1 MVSEK
6 IDMKT
11 IEIPILVVGGG
22 NGGVAAGISASRSG
36 TETLI
41 VEKSPWLGGMY
52 TAAGVSAFDGNWG
65 NFGTGIFR
73 EIRSKITD
81 YYGGAE
87 AVETGWVSKQCF
99 EPSVAEG
106 ILENLVDR
114 EEKLTVLRGWSLS
127 DVKVDSDRI
136 EKVHFS
142 GNENRLEVKPEIVIE
157 ATEYGQ
163 VLELTDH
170 TYLYGRESKKR
181 TGEKDAPEEKDN
193 MTQDAT
199 YVAILKQSREKG
211 PPPPPKGE
219 KLWEDFKG
227 CCKPAC
233 ENQAEHK
240 HPLHSWEDFLS
251 YGRLPNNKYMINW
264 PFHGNDFSKDL
275 VDTNR
280 NERNRLIQKAK
291 KKTKSF
297 VSFIQHELPGADLRL
312 AKDEFPTPDNLPLK
326 PYIRESRRGKGLYL
340 MKETDVVPDKGQTR
354 PELAR
359 DGVAIGDYYLD
370 HHHVEEIDS
379 KEPLENYP
387 ENAPFQIPYR
397 SLVSGEIE
405 NLIFAE
411 KSISVT
417 HIVNGC
423 TRLQPIVTAIGEVAG
438 LAGAMSLNKRAVPA
452 NVSHRLLQS
461 RLIKR
466 GVAVF
471 PYEDISPDSDYFKP
485 AQRLAL
491 LGGLLVRND
500 SLKFSPE
507 KSLSEATLKKSLKVL
522 DDRPELQSFLKSLA
536 KKNRNKGEI
545 ALKLDKKIDFAK
557 TGL

>member
-1 MVSEK
+1 MVPEK
-6 IDMKT
+6 IDMET
-11 IEIPILVVGGG
+11 IETPILVVGGG
-22 NGGVAAGISASRSG
+22 SGGVSAGISAARAGS
-36 TETLI
+36 ETLI
-41 VEKSPWLGGMY
+41 VEESPWLGGMY

-73 EIRSKITD
+73 EIRSKIID

-87 AVETGWVSKQCF
+87 AVETGWVSKRCF

-106 ILENLVDR
+106 IMENLVDR

-127 DVKVDSDRI
+127 DVTVDSGRIKKVYFSRTKDRL
-136 EKVHFS
+136 K
-142 GNENRLEVKPEIVIE
+142 VKPEIVIE
-157 ATEYGQ
+157 ATEYGE
-163 VLELTDH
+163 VLELTNH
-170 TYLYGRESKKR
+170 NYLYGRESKKR
-181 TGEKDAPEEKDN
+181 TGERDAPEEKDN
-193 MTQDAT
+193 MAQDAT
-199 YVAILKQSREKG
+199 YVAILKKSEGIG
-211 PPPPPKGE
+211 PPPHPE
-219 KLWEDFKG
+219 KEEFWEEFKG
-227 CCKPAC
+227 CCKPAY
-233 ENQAEHK
+233 ENLEKHQ

-251 YGRLPNNKYMINW
+251 YGRLPNDKYMINW

-280 NERNRLIQKAK
+280 SERNRLIEKAK
-291 KKTKSF
+291 KRTKSF

-326 PYIRESRRGKGLYL
+326 PYIRESRRGRGLYL
-340 MKETDVVPDKGQTR
+340 IKESDVVPGKGQTR

-359 DGVAIGDYYLD
+359 DGVAIGDYFLD
-370 HHHVEEIDS
+370 HHHGEDIDR
-379 KEPLENYP
+379 KESLENYP
-387 ENAPFQIPYR
+387 DNAPFQVPYR

-405 NLIFAE
+405 NLLLAE
-411 KSISVT
+411 KSISAT

-423 TRLQPIVTAIGEVAG
+423 TRLQPVVTAIGEAAG
-438 LAGAMSLNKRAVPA
+438 LAGTLSLNKRAVPA

-471 PYEDISPDSDYFKP
+471 PYEDLSPDSKYFKP

-491 LGGLLVRND
+491 LDGLLVSED

-507 KSLSEATLKKSLKVL
+507 SSLSEDTVKKSLKVL
-522 DDRPELQSFLKSLA
+522 DDRPELQSLLKSLA
-536 KKNRNKGEI
+536 EKNRNKGEI
-545 ALKLDKKIDFAK
+545 ALKLDKKIDFVK
-557 TGL
+557 TRL